1 MLRKDL
7 KILIV
12 DDEIDI
18 RTILFEM
25 LQLEGFENIERAK
38 DGIDAYSKIKAEKFD
53 LIISDIKMPNMNGVE
68 LFDEVHQ
75 HVGIIPF
82 LFITAFTDMLDLE
95 TCAIKGPV
103 STISKPFS
111 LGKVLAEI
119 EKVLELSDDH
129 FDKLEKNDLDLSP
142 FPLDRLELLMSEDVS
157 IFIRL
162 ESGEFIEFAES
173 ASSLS
178 PEKKESLLSKGIDH
192 IYIEKKI
199 KN

>member
-1 MLRKDL
+1 MLKKDI

-18 RTILFEM
+18 RTVLFEM

-38 DGIDAYSKIKAEKFD
+38 DGEDAFSKIKAEKFD
-53 LIISDIKMPNMNGVE
+53 LIVSDIKMPLMNGVE

-82 LFITAFTDMLDLE
+82 IFITGFADMLDLE
-95 TCAIKGPV
+95 ACAMKGPV

-119 EKVLELSDDH
+119 ESVLKLSEDK
-129 FDKLEKNDLDLSP
+129 FDEIENNDLDLSP
-142 FPLDRLELLMSEDVS
+142 FPIDRLELLESEDVPL
-157 IFIRL
+157 FIRL

-173 ASSLS
+173 AASLS
-178 PEKKESLLSKGIDH
+178 LEKKESLLAKNIDH